1 MEAEK
6 ILEKAGE
13 RGMDVEKRLIVLTLH
28 NLACAYQRNWEL
40 EVCANYLEALIYNLN
55 LIIKSIEAAPS
66 SSILTELPSIIIKN
80 STPVSSKS
88 LSSKTIETILGI

>member
-6 ILEKAGE
+6 ILEKTGE

-66 SSILTELPSIIIKN
+66 SILSELPSIIIKN
-80 STPVSSKS
+80 STPVSPKS
-88 LSSKTIETILGI
+88 LTSKTIETILGI

>member
-1 MEAEK
+1 MNSQARADSQNGRPDEALVYLVETEN
-6 ILEKAGE
+6 ILEKSGE

-55 LIIKSIEAAPS
+55 LIIKSI
-66 SSILTELPSIIIKN
+66 
-80 STPVSSKS
+80 
-88 LSSKTIETILGI
+88 

>member
-1 MEAEK
+1 M
-6 ILEKAGE
+6 
-13 RGMDVEKRLIVLTLH
+13 EKRLIVLTLH

-66 SSILTELPSIIIKN
+66 SILTELPSIIIKK
-80 STPVSSKS
+80 STPVSYKS

>member
-1 MEAEK
+1 
-6 ILEKAGE
+6 
-13 RGMDVEKRLIVLTLH
+13 MDVEKRLIVLTLH

-66 SSILTELPSIIIKN
+66 SILTELPSIIIKN